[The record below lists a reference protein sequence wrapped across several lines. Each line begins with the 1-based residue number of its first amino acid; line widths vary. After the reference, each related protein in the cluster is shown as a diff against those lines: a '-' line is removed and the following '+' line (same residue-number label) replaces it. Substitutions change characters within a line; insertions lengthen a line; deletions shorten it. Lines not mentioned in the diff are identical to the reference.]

1 MDSLIASIRL
11 WQQPMTIKESADKP
25 KTGIVIFSEPSADSS
40 QLTVHLQFRDEGSD
54 ELNTA
59 WIRSLSICCISAG
72 NQAVTCRNFL
82 RGRAVLSG
90 DLKRVY
96 YKVPLVAARLN
107 LDLSKDLGRELVK
120 DQYFITV
127 SARQYLS
134 NTVVIEV
141 E

>member
-1 MDSLIASIRL
+1 
-11 WQQPMTIKESADKP
+11 MTNKKSADNP
-25 KTGIVIFSEPSADSS
+25 KTGIVIFSEPSAGSH
-40 QLTVHLQFRDEGSD
+40 QLTVHLQFNDEGSD

-59 WIRSLSICCISAG
+59 WIRSMSICCISAE
-72 NQAVTCRNFL
+72 NQAVICRNFL
-82 RGRAVLSG
+82 RGRAILSG

-96 YKVPLVAARLN
+96 YKVPLIAARLK
-107 LDLSKDLGRELVK
+107 LDLSKDLGRELTS
-120 DQYFITV
+120 DRYFITV